1 MSYRMTDIIKTECI
15 AMVMVFLAGVF
26 FPYSGFA
33 GESEPH
39 RHHGVGAR
47 LSYAIFSTAT
57 ISDVDLDMVCDD
69 TVFPEI
75 NYTYVLRKH
84 FFLELSASYIKT
96 DVDLEFKDQS
106 GNIGEFTQI
115 PVILTLN
122 YNKKINLTDIFFNA
136 GIGAGYYFNDFD
148 YKKRDGVQD
157 FFGLNMQIDDVDDC
171 LGFIGVLGFEYF
183 INKKYSIN
191 LDMKVTFYKP
201 DFHLVYGDGT
211 KDSSGAG
218 INTIMLG
225 VGFKYNF

>member
-1 MSYRMTDIIKTECI
+1 MSYRMTDIIKTEFV
-15 AMVMVFLAGVF
+15 AVVMVFLAGVLL
-26 FPYSGFA
+26 PYSGFA

-47 LSYAIFSTAT
+47 LSYANFSTAT
-57 ISDVDLDMVCDD
+57 IGDVDLDMVFDD

-96 DVDLEFKDQS
+96 DVDLEFADQS

-136 GIGAGYYFNDFD
+136 GIGAGCA
-148 YKKRDGVQD
+148 R
-157 FFGLNMQIDDVDDC
+157 
-171 LGFIGVLGFEYF
+171 
-183 INKKYSIN
+183 
-191 LDMKVTFYKP
+191 P
-201 DFHLVYGDGT
+201 DFRSRTAPHLGSVRFERDPNPHGEWELARHVT
-211 KDSSGAG
+211 RAWSSPRG
-218 INTIMLG
+218 IHPSP
-225 VGFKYNF
+225 V